1 VIAESDMDVFERL
14 VELFRAGNARFRVI
28 EHSSEGRSD
37 LVAAIRGTRP
47 AQGAKAIVCAIPVD
61 GDTRFVLAVVP
72 GDRRLDLKAVAKLVG
87 GRKGSF
93 AQAAVAEALTGCPIG
108 AIPPVSFN
116 DAVKLI
122 VDGDFLEREAEI
134 AFNAGR
140 LDRSIVIAS
149 ADYRRIV
156 DPTIAAIAR

>member
-1 VIAESDMDVFERL
+1 MDVFDRL
-14 VELFRAGNARFRVI
+14 VALFRAGEARFRVI
-28 EHSSEGRSD
+28 EHAPEGRSD
-37 LVAAIRGTRP
+37 AVAAIRGTRA

-72 GDRRLDLKAVAKLVG
+72 GDRRVDIRAVARLVG

-93 AQAAVAEALTGCPIG
+93 AQASVAEALTHCPIG
-108 AIPPVSFN
+108 AIPPVSF
-116 DAVKLI
+116 DPALTLV
-122 VDGDFLEREAEI
+122 VDGEFLERESEI

-149 ADYRRIV
+149 TDYRRV
-156 DPTIAAIAR
+156 VNPLIAAIAA

>member
-1 VIAESDMDVFERL
+1 MAESRMDVFERL
-14 VELFRAGNARFRVI
+14 VELFRAGDARFRVI
-28 EHSSEGRSD
+28 EHPAEGRSD

-47 AQGAKAIVCAIPVD
+47 AQGAKAIVCALPVD
-61 GDTRFVLAVVP
+61 GDTRYVLAVVP
-72 GDRRLDLKAVAKLVG
+72 GDRRVDIRAVAKLVG

-93 AQAAVAEALTGCPIG
+93 AQAEVAEALTGCRIG

-116 DAVKLI
+116 NAVKLV
-122 VDGDFLEREAEI
+122 VDGDFLERESEI

-149 ADYRRIV
+149 ADYRRVV
-156 DPTIAAIAR
+156 DPEIAAIAT

>member
-1 VIAESDMDVFERL
+1 MDVFDRL
-14 VELFRAGNARFRVI
+14 VELFRAGGARFRVI
-28 EHSSEGRSD
+28 EHAAEGRSD

-47 AQGAKAIVCAIPVD
+47 GQGAKAIVCAIPVD

-72 GDRRLDLKAVAKLVG
+72 GDRRLDLRAVAKLVG

-93 AQAAVAEALTGCPIG
+93 AEASVAESLTGCRIG
-108 AIPPVSFN
+108 SIPPVSFN
-116 DAVKLI
+116 DAVKLV
-122 VDGDFLEREAEI
+122 VDGNFLERESEI

-149 ADYRRIV
+149 ADYRRVVAPLIGS
-156 DPTIAAIAR
+156 IAK

>member
-1 VIAESDMDVFERL
+1 MDVFDRL
-14 VELFRAGNARFRVI
+14 VELFRAGGARFRVI
-28 EHSSEGRSD
+28 EHAAEGRSD

-93 AQAAVAEALTGCPIG
+93 AEAPLAEALTGCRIG

-116 DAVKLI
+116 ESVKLV
-122 VDGDFLEREAEI
+122 VDGDFLERESEI

-149 ADYRRIV
+149 SDYRRV
-156 DPTIAAIAR
+156 VAPLTGSIAK

>member
-1 VIAESDMDVFERL
+1 MAESGMDVFERL
-14 VELFRAGNARFRVI
+14 VELFRSGDARFRVI
-28 EHSSEGRSD
+28 EHTSEGRSD
-37 LVAAIRGTRP
+37 LVATIRGTRP

-61 GDTRFVLAVVP
+61 GGTRYVLAVVP
-72 GDRRLDLKAVAKLVG
+72 GDRRVDIKALARLAG

-93 AQAAVAEALTGCPIG
+93 AQADVAEALSGCRIG

-116 DAVKLI
+116 DAVKLV
-122 VDGDFLEREAEI
+122 VDGDFLERESEI

-149 ADYRRIV
+149 ADYRRV
-156 DPTIAAIAR
+156 VAPVVASIAT

>member
-1 VIAESDMDVFERL
+1 MDVFDRL
-14 VELFRAGNARFRVI
+14 VELFRAGGARFRVI
-28 EHSSEGRSD
+28 EHAAEGRSD

-47 AQGAKAIVCAIPVD
+47 GQGAKAIVCAIPVD

-93 AQAAVAEALTGCPIG
+93 AEAPLAEALTGCRIG

-116 DAVKLI
+116 ESVKLV
-122 VDGDFLEREAEI
+122 VDSDFLERESEI

-140 LDRSIVIAS
+140 LDRSIVVAS
-149 ADYRRIV
+149 ADYRRV
-156 DPTIAAIAR
+156 VAPLTGSIAK